1 VKNLLALLAFL
12 LLLCACED
20 PVPTPTPVDPADET
34 SCPAACEHLRELG
47 CEEGEPL
54 EDGTTCE
61 TFCVETQ
68 EQGHALRPSCV
79 VTITTCAEL
88 ETKCAQPR

>member
-1 VKNLLALLAFL
+1 MKKLLLLLAFGF
-12 LLLCACED
+12 LCACEEHES
-20 PVPTPTPVDPADET
+20 TPTPVDPADQT
-34 SCPAACEHLRELG
+34 ACPAACEHLRELG

-61 TFCVETQ
+61 QFCEQTQ

-79 VTITTCAEL
+79 ATITTCSEL
-88 ETKCAQPR
+88 EQKCAQPR